1 MSDSASVSLIRV
13 HCCISSTRYL
23 RCTWITSRASVPG
36 TRSATRTFITSS
48 SRGGE
53 LMSDGV
59 RSQLRQLLGTRRGD
73 PEALLRA
80 VLAVTVGLDQPVP
93 LEALQRGV
101 DLAHVQRPDLTGP
114 RLELLPQLQPVLGPL
129 TEQREQG
136 MPDAH
141 VITLSSSILGI
152 VAPSRRH
159 GTVVNPPFS
168 LTG

>member
-1 MSDSASVSLIRV
+1 M
-13 HCCISSTRYL
+13 SSTRYL
-23 RCTWITSRASVPG
+23 RCTWITSRTSVPG

-59 RSQLRQLLGTRRGD
+59 RSQPVSSCGPRRGD
-73 PEALLRA
+73 PEALLRS
-80 VLAVTVGLDQPVP
+80 VLGVPVGLDQPVS

-129 TEQREQG
+129 AEQGEQR

-141 VITLSSSILGI
+141 VITLSSSILSI
-152 VAPSRRH
+152 VAASRRH
-159 GTVVNPPFS
+159 GTRVNPPFPA
-168 LTG
+168 TG

>member
-1 MSDSASVSLIRV
+1 MSDSASASLIRV

-59 RSQLRQLLGTRRGD
+59 RSHPVSSCRAGRRD
-73 PEALLRA
+73 PETLLRA
-80 VLAVTVGLDQPVP
+80 ILAVAVGLDQPVP
-93 LEALQRGV
+93 LQPLQRGV
-101 DLAHVQRPDLTGP
+101 DLADIQRPDLAGP
-114 RLELLPQLQPVLGPL
+114 RLELFAQLKPVLGPL
-129 TEQREQG
+129 GEQREQRV
-136 MPDAH
+136 PDAH

-152 VAPSRRH
+152 VLDMPEVATELDGWLAR
-159 GTVVNPPFS
+159 G
-168 LTG
+168 